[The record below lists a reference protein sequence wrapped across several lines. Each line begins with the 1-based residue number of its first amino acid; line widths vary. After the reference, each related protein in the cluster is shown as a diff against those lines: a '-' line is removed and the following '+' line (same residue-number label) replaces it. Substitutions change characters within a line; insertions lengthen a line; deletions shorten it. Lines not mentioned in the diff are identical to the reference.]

1 MADRIVT
8 GKLLNAGQICLAPDY
23 LLVPQAQEERIV
35 RDLVT
40 SANALYPNLATN
52 GDYAAVLGDRNR
64 DRLGRYVE
72 EARQRGA
79 RVTEVG
85 TRGDD
90 GRLPLTI
97 VQDCQPDAQAMTD
110 ETFGDRKSTR
120 LNSSH

>member
-52 GDYAAVLGDRNR
+52 GDYAAVLGDRTR
-64 DRLGRYVE
+64 DRPGRSVE

-79 RVTEVG
+79 PVTEVG
-85 TRGDD
+85 TRRNAGP
-90 GRLPLTI
+90 LPFTT
-97 VQDCQPDAQAMTD
+97 VTVFPPDARP
-110 ETFGDRKSTR
+110 EK
-120 LNSSH
+120 H